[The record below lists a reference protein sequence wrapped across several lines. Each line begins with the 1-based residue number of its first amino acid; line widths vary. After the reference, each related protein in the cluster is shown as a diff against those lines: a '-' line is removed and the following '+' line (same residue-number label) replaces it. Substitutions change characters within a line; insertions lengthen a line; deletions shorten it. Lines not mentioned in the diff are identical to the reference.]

1 MPSYRIF
8 YLKERQ
14 IHAYRQA
21 APRPQPYRLRPSDY
35 EEGPEVEAASPYA
48 AWKLLEEGTE
58 KYPGARKLVVGDVL
72 QTGGYQ
78 IVVMNFWGFDDAAWQ
93 EAEPAGHPPMGATAE
108 DPGAR
113 SENGAEVEPSGSRK

>member
-14 IHAYRQA
+14 ISAYRQA
-21 APRPQPYRLRPSDY
+21 APRPQPYHLKPSDY

-58 KYPGARKLVVGDVL
+58 KYTGARKLVIGDVL
-72 QTGGYQ
+72 QTGGSQ

-93 EAEPAGHPPMGATAE
+93 EAESGGLPPSGAAPEDGAT
-108 DPGAR
+108 DRG
-113 SENGAEVEPSGSRK
+113 NGAEVGSSASSK